1 MLWNQFDTKGKDGMT
16 CEVIDIKGWNG
27 DTINAYVARPGAQAN
42 GAGIVLLHHMPG
54 WDEYYRETARRY
66 AQHGYLT
73 IAPNLYYR
81 LGNGT
86 PDDATAQ
93 ARAAGGSTDD
103 SVTGDAA
110 GARDWLKANGASKIG
125 ITGTCSAGR
134 YTFLVACRDTGYDA
148 AVELWGG
155 GVAGN
160 GVVGGATGSAG
171 LGRRVIR
178 GAVAETVVQVR
189 GDGQVAVLRI
199 AAGRLAV
206 VLVPAGHVVQEHD
219 TGAISLRAGPGDVG
233 VDRVAVPALD
243 VDDLTGHAVFTLG
256 VELVPKHER
265 SSPPELSRGGR
276 APSECHRAF

>member
-110 GARDWLKANGASKIG
+110 GARDWLKANGASKVG

-134 YTFLVACRDTGYDA
+134 YTFLVTCRDTGYDA

-155 GVAGN
+155 GVVMKPEDLSPSRPVSPVDLTASLSCPLLGLFGN
-160 GVVGGATGSAG
+160 DDQNPSP
-171 LGRRVIR
+171 
-178 GAVAETVVQVR
+178 EQVNIHEE
-189 GDGQVAVLRI
+189 ALK
-199 AAGRLAV
+199 AAGKDYEFHRYDG
-206 VLVPAGHVVQEHD
+206 AGHGFQYYDRAAYRQEQAMD
-219 TGAISLRAGPGDVG
+219 AWAKVWTFFDAKLVG
-233 VDRVAVPALD
+233 
-243 VDDLTGHAVFTLG
+243 
-256 VELVPKHER
+256 
-265 SSPPELSRGGR
+265 
-276 APSECHRAF
+276 